1 MTMKSNLMLG
11 CGLLMAS
18 AATPALSDDTASV
31 SVIRPDTQTV
41 AVDAKSLVRVG
52 VYENAVTRLEF
63 PKNEAF
69 ETVVFSDTEN
79 WLIELTK
86 NMLFVRPKKAAGAGN
101 MHVITKTAAGETY
114 TYQFELRTRKTG
126 IAMKD
131 DGYVIRLAHSQKGA
145 AS

>member
-1 MTMKSNLMLG
+1 MTLKAKLTLG
-11 CGLLMAS
+11 CSMLMAVVS
-18 AATPALSDDTASV
+18 TPALSDDTTSV
-31 SVIRPDTQTV
+31 SVIRPNTHTV

-52 VYENAVTRLEF
+52 VYEDAVTRLEF

-69 ETVVFSDTEN
+69 ETVVFSDTKN
-79 WLIELTK
+79 WLIEPTK
-86 NMLFVRPKKAAGAGN
+86 NMLFVRPKKAAGTGN

-126 IAMKD
+126 ITMKD
-131 DGYVIRLAHSQKGA
+131 DGYVIRLTHSQKGA